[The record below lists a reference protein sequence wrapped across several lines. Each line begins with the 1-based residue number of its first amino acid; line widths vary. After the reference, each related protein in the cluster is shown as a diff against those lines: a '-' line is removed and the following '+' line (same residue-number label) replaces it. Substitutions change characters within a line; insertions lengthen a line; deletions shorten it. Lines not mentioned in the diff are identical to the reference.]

1 MSVQVRVY
9 TAAGVE
15 EELEAA
21 KREYLQAAVG
31 VSPAGGLAIP
41 KLLRWHLPDFAE
53 ELRFRHLLAS

>member
-15 EELEAA
+15 ELEAE